1 MIDRQLWNEM
11 HDSGNLFQVIK
22 QQLNYLDYNN
32 LDGAIH
38 SFFLGILPPI
48 KIIIAEDLQNE

>member
-11 HDSGNLFQVIK
+11 HDSGNLFQDIK
-22 QQLNYLDYNN
+22 QQLNYLDFNN
-32 LDGAIH
+32 IDRAIH
-38 SFFLGILPPI
+38 SFFLDILPPI